1 VNIVEL
7 EAIKTLVRAGFV
19 VTAVGGGGIPV
30 VRDAGGDLH
39 GVEAVIDKDLASSL
53 LATAL
58 KADQFVIST
67 SVDRVYLDYGTP
79 SARPIDRLTLDEA
92 RRYLAEGQFGE
103 GSMAPKIRSI
113 IQYLGAGGKRGV
125 ITNPANLEQ
134 AVADAAGTVITS

>member
-1 VNIVEL
+1 M
-7 EAIKTLVRAGFV
+7 
-19 VTAVGGGGIPV
+19 

-79 SARPIDRLTLDEA
+79 SARPIERLTLDEA
-92 RRYLAEGQFGE
+92 RRHLAEGQFGE
-103 GSMAPKIRSI
+103 GSMAPKVRSI
-113 IQYLGAGGKRGV
+113 VQYLERGGTRGV

-134 AVADAAGTVITS
+134 AVAGAAGTVITS